1 MGWDDWEEREAFWK
15 MGKKIRKKKSRENFF
30 KKRIGFL
37 EKYYMPNVTHTRK
50 GKQTIHVG
58 YIVERNS
65 KWHFGIDI
73 SSANFFGDD
82 ERNNSKNNRSYNCN
96 IHSKE
101 MILFIKHR
109 KREKRNDKIEKKRRW
124 TKWTDVVHCISL
136 WRYSVQKQMQR
147 NAQIFEHGCSVHY
160 RWQKNCW
167 NWKKISNNIPP
178 VSEMSLI

>member
-1 MGWDDWEEREAFWK
+1 
-15 MGKKIRKKKSRENFF
+15 
-30 KKRIGFL
+30 
-37 EKYYMPNVTHTRK
+37 MPNVTHTRK

-82 ERNNSKNNRSYNCN
+82 ERNNSKNDRSYNCN

-109 KREKRNDKIEKKRRW
+109 KREKRNDKVEKKTPMNKMNRW
-124 TKWTDVVHCISL
+124 CSLYFTMEILCTKANAEKCPNFRTRMFSPSPVAEKLLKPKEDF
-136 WRYSVQKQMQR
+136 KQH
-147 NAQIFEHGCSVHY
+147 NGCFLNKVNRPKS
-160 RWQKNCW
+160 RAL
-167 NWKKISNNIPP
+167 S
-178 VSEMSLI
+178 